1 MTSRRGRRGWFVVML
16 AGLGMA
22 GAHALTVP
30 ELQRLLK
37 SGSTPSLAFQE
48 TRESPW
54 LSAPVV
60 SRGTLHSS
68 AGLLEKRVVLP
79 RLETW
84 RLKTDRMGWVGPDG
98 VASRPILFS
107 DAPAVAALAN
117 ALRLIVA
124 GDLAA
129 LELDFR
135 IELQGDERRWTARLQ
150 PRNAAVGR
158 QLDHLELQGEAST
171 LQVIIVALP
180 QGERTT
186 TRLQR

>member
-1 MTSRRGRRGWFVVML
+1 MRARRVHRRLVALLLVGL
-16 AGLGMA
+16 AA
-22 GAHALTVP
+22 GAAQALTVP

-37 SGSTPSLAFQE
+37 SGSTVSLAFQE

-54 LSAPVV
+54 LSAPLQ
-60 SRGTLHSS
+60 SRGSLHSS
-68 AGLLEKRVVLP
+68 PGLLEKRVVAP
-79 RLETW
+79 RPETW
-84 RLKTDRMGWVGPDG
+84 RLRADRMEWVGPDG
-98 VASRPILFS
+98 VASRQIFFS

-129 LELDFR
+129 LEADFR
-135 IELQGDERRWTARLQ
+135 IELQGDERQWTARLQ
-150 PRNAAVGR
+150 PRSAAVGR
-158 QLDHLELQGEAST
+158 QLDHLALQGEASA
-171 LQVIIVALP
+171 LQVIIVVEP